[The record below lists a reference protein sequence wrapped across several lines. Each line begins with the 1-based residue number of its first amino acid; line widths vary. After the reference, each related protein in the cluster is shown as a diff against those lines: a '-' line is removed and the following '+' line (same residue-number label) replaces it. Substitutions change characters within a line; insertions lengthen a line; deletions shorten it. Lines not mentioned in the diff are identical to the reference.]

1 MISTLVLSYIYF
13 IGDPR
18 SSSNQCTLL
27 LCCSSPVPTN
37 VTEVQFLL
45 LNTEDK
51 KPLYGGAL
59 ALEALHQWEGHEEYY
74 QLLGPV
80 SHPSTTAPHGTMP
93 VKTVS

>member
-1 MISTLVLSYIYF
+1 MLT
-13 IGDPR
+13 DA
-18 SSSNQCTLL
+18 LL
-27 LCCSSPVPTN
+27 LCCSSPVPSN

-80 SHPSTTAPHGTMP
+80 RHPCSALEQ
-93 VKTVS
+93 TVSIRA